1 MDIAA
6 VARPRS
12 ALLARIGSLS
22 ASEIVTA
29 ATLMV
34 AFVLRARRALLLVDF
49 PLNDGGM
56 FYVAIRDI
64 RAAGY
69 ALPAVLTYNGG
80 IPFAYPPLAFY
91 LVAGL
96 SDLTGIATIDLLRLL
111 PPLLSTL
118 SVAAFVPL
126 ARRLSTS
133 GHAAAIAVFVYA
145 VQPSAYT
152 WMVMGGGLTRALGL
166 VCALVALG
174 ALLSFYER
182 PRRLTFAVAAV
193 AGALTILSH
202 IEMAW
207 FLAFSAALFLI
218 ARRPP
223 RRVIVGALASGACAL
238 ALAAPWW
245 ITVVLRYGVGPF
257 VAAATTGSLDNP
269 VLDLLTF
276 QRTDE
281 PYFPIIAATAVLG
294 LIVQIARGRY
304 LIPAWLVA
312 IALLDHR
319 SFNAL
324 SGLPIGIVAGVVV
337 TDVVAPLFTR
347 RRLAVAAAI
356 VAITYVTFS
365 SAKADQALHRALKPD
380 ERAAMAWVAAGTP
393 AQARFL
399 VISDTFWA
407 ADRVAEWFPALTDR
421 VSVTTVQGS
430 EWLPASVGFWP
441 HMWRY
446 QGAQDCAAS
455 DGDCLARWMSGAGQS
470 FDYVY
475 LPKTVVAT
483 AMDESDVWCCGSLR
497 TALRHDDRYVL
508 VYDGPGATIFQ
519 RR

>member
-1 MDIAA
+1 MAA

-12 ALLARIGSLS
+12 ALATRVTALASSQL
-22 ASEIVTA
+22 VTA
-29 ATLMV
+29 ATLVV
-34 AFVLRARRALLLVDF
+34 ALVLRGRRALLLVDF

-56 FYVAIRDI
+56 FYTAIQDI
-64 RAAGY
+64 RAAGF

-96 SDLTGIATIDLLRLL
+96 SDATGVSTIDLLRVL
-111 PPLLSTL
+111 PPILSTL
-118 SVAAFVPL
+118 SVAAFIPI
-126 ARRLSTS
+126 ARRLSAS
-133 GHAAAIAVFVYA
+133 GSAAAIAVFVYA

-166 VCALVALG
+166 VFALVALA

-182 PRRLTFAVAAV
+182 PRRLTFAIAAV
-193 AGALTILSH
+193 GGALALLSH

-207 FLAFSAALFLI
+207 FLAFSAALFVV
-218 ARRPP
+218 ARRPS
-223 RRVIVGALASGACAL
+223 RRVIVGAGASGACAI

-245 ITVVLRYGVGPF
+245 LTVLLRHGVGPF

-269 VLDLLTF
+269 VLDLLAF

-281 PYFPIIAATAVLG
+281 PYFPLIAAAAIAGV
-294 LIVQIARGRY
+294 VFHVARGRY

-324 SGLPIGIVAGVVV
+324 SGLPIGILAGSVV
-337 TDVVAPLFTR
+337 TELIAPLFTR
-347 RRLAVAAAI
+347 RHLAVAAAVAGI
-356 VAITYVTFS
+356 VYVTFS
-365 SAKADQALHRALKPD
+365 SAKADQTLHRALKPD
-380 ERAAMAWVAAGTP
+380 ERSAMAWVANGTP
-393 AQARFL
+393 ADARFL
-399 VISDTFWA
+399 VITQSFWA
-407 ADRVAEWFPALTDR
+407 GDRVAEWFPALTER

-430 EWLPASVGFWP
+430 EWLPRATGFWP
-441 HMWRY
+441 HMWSY
-446 QGAQDCAAS
+446 ESAQDCADS
-455 DGDCLARWMSGAGQS
+455 DGDCLARFMSGSGIT

-475 LPKTVVAT
+475 LPKTAVAT
-483 AMDESDVWCCGSLR
+483 AMDESDIWCCGGLR
-497 TALRHDDRYVL
+497 AALRHDDRYAL
-508 VYDGPGATIFQ
+508 VYDGPGATIFK